1 MKKHLMKIIAVV
13 MALSTATLISGC
25 AATSM
30 AISKRN
36 LDVQTKMSNTVFLD
50 PVSTD
55 KRTMVIQVR
64 NTSDKSSFQIEQEL
78 KAAVASKGYTV
89 VNDPAKAHYMLQ
101 VNILQVG
108 KMDPS
113 AATNILNSGFGG
125 AITGM
130 AVVAASG
137 GHSNRGVLTGGI
149 IGGIASTVTD
159 ALVKDVTF
167 SVVSDLQI
175 SEKIEGGMK
184 AKAVTE
190 NKLNQGTSGATTVT
204 TSKDTEWNR
213 YQTRILSSANKVNLD
228 FEEAQPELI
237 KGLATSISGMF

>member
-1 MKKHLMKIIAVV
+1 MKKHLFKIIAAVA
-13 MALSTATLISGC
+13 ALATAALMSGC

-36 LDVQTKMSNTVFLD
+36 LDVQTRMSSTVFLD
-50 PVSTD
+50 PVSGD

-64 NTSDKSSFQIEQEL
+64 NTSDKPSFQIEQDL
-78 KAAVASKGYTV
+78 KAAVTGKGYTI

-113 AATNILNSGFGG
+113 AAMNVLNSGFGG

-130 AVVAASG
+130 AVVAAAG

-167 SVVSDLQI
+167 SVISDLQI
-175 SEKIEGGMK
+175 SEKIEGGVK
-184 AKAVTE
+184 AKAVSE

-204 TSKDTEWNR
+204 TSRETEWNR

-228 FEEAQPELI
+228 FDEAQPELV